1 MSATSSRQSMPSI
14 RKVDSACSSQTVHA
28 ATSAPPPQPR
38 HVRSLL
44 DVLEPLREQSDDV
57 LIVERVVDEP
67 AVPPRTD
74 ESHAAQQPELMGDG
88 RLADADTRR
97 QLVDAEL
104 RARQR
109 IEDADARRIAEHLEG
124 LGQRG
129 HGRVGEHGGNA
140 SLLTHEHMSICSYVD
155 LNRARGLK
163 AKGAKVSR
171 AGWAGTA

>member
-38 HVRSLL
+38 DVRPLF
-44 DVLEPLREQSDDV
+44 DVLEPLCEQADDV

-67 AVPPRTD
+67 AVPPWTD
-74 ESHAAQQPELMGDG
+74 EAHAAQQPELMGDG

-97 QLVDAEL
+97 ELVDAEL

-109 IEDADARRIAEHLEG
+109 VEDADARRIAEHLEG
-124 LGQRG
+124 LGERH
-129 HGRVGEHGGNA
+129 HGRVGKHGGHG
-140 SLLTHEHMSICSYVD
+140 SLLTHEHMSMCSYVD
-155 LNRARGLK
+155 RNRAQG
-163 AKGAKVSR
+163 SR
-171 AGWAGTA
+171 QTAAQK